1 MAEKTITR
9 DRVPPQAVDV
19 EQAVL
24 GAMLLDKEAIGKGVE
39 ILDESCFYKEAHSKI
54 YSAMVSLYDRSEAV
68 DLITLSEELKKRF
81 ELEAVGGITYLN
93 DLATCVATSA
103 NIEYH
108 SRIVL
113 EKATL
118 RRLIDTSTN
127 IVSRCFEQVEDVDL
141 LLDSAEQKIFDISE
155 KRIKYGFTPLSDILP
170 QTFESIDKIR
180 EGQITGLSTGFIEL
194 DALTSGFQPSDLI
207 VIAGRPSMGKTS
219 FCLSVVEHVALELKV
234 PVAIFSLEMEKGQL
248 ANRMLCSK
256 AKLSSHKMRTGRL
269 SDHEWTNLSIA
280 VGPLSE
286 AKIFVDDTPAIGI
299 LEMRAKARRLKAKEN
314 IGMVILDY
322 LQLMGGPKGSESR
335 QQEISMISRALKGLA
350 KDLKVPVLAISQLS
364 RAVETRGG
372 ERRPQLADLRE
383 SGAIE
388 QDADLVM
395 FIYRP
400 ELYGI
405 KTMEFRKEKIST
417 DGISE
422 VIVGKH
428 RNGPTGSVLL
438 TFLKSYARFENPD
451 ITHKGSSYE
460 SRDMP
465 YGEETP
471 F

>member
-1 MAEKTITR
+1 MAERTTTK
-9 DRVPPQAVDV
+9 DRVPPQVVEV

-24 GAMLLDKEAIGKGVE
+24 GAMLLDKEAIGKAVE
-39 ILDESCFYKEAHSKI
+39 VLDESCFYKSSHAKI
-54 YSAMVSLYDRSEAV
+54 FSAMVSLYDRNEPV
-68 DLITLSEELKKRF
+68 DLITLPQELKKRL
-81 ELEAVGGITYLN
+81 ELEEVGGIPYIN
-93 DLATCVATSA
+93 DLATSVATSA

-118 RRLIDTSTN
+118 RRLIQTSTE
-127 IVSRCFEQVEDVDL
+127 IVSRCFDQTEDVDL
-141 LLDSAEQKIFDISE
+141 LLDSAEQRIFEISE
-155 KRIKYGFTPLSDILP
+155 KRIKHGFTPLSDILP
-170 QTFESIDKIR
+170 QTFESIDRIR
-180 EGQITGLSTGFIEL
+180 EGQITGLPTGFVEL
-194 DALTSGFQPSDLI
+194 DTLTAGLQPSDLI
-207 VIAGRPSMGKTS
+207 VVAGRPSMGKTS
-219 FCLSVVEHVALELKV
+219 FCLSVVEHSAVELKV

-248 ANRMLCSK
+248 ANRMLCSR

-299 LEMRAKARRLKAKEN
+299 LEIRAKARRLKAKEN
-314 IGMVILDY
+314 IGLIIVDY
-322 LQLMGGPKGSESR
+322 LQLMAGPKGAESR
-335 QQEISMISRALKGLA
+335 QQEISTISRALKGLA

-405 KTMEFRKEKIST
+405 KSMEFRKEKILT
-417 DGISE
+417 DGIAE

-451 ITHKGSSYE
+451 FVHKGALPS
-460 SRDMP
+460 
-465 YGEETP
+465 GEEAP